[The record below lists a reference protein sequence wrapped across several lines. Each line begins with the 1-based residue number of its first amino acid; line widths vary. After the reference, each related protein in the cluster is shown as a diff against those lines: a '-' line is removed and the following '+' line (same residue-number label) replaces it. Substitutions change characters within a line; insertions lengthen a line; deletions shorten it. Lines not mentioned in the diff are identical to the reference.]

1 MGHLHMITIDYLLNM
16 SISSSQ
22 TVLVNQGYPHCFP
35 YVPIEIPFDD
45 FVDGFI
51 LVGEIKCEFPS
62 MVLSTGWIGAARGQ
76 AYFASH
82 GLNIRPSRPGPS
94 PERLDFSWWF
104 SHLWDPWSI
113 ININIKTT
121 IIIIISPSI
130 IIVVV
135 VVVVVVV
142 VIVIVIT
149 SIHKFGFVK
158 KCIPV
163 KLGHTLLLFQGQ
175 IRNPYYTH
183 STPCSFGGVYVPMF
197 ASQCPN
203 SGQKPCGCF
212 LKQWTP
218 TTPTLFVK
226 GGTNAL
232 GPQRI
237 EPRWELGVEQL
248 NHLNFRRIEILHG
261 NHWNT
266 QNNIRNTLKFRQ
278 FTAAT
283 RKKPRASCGSRG
295 TLVQEN
301 LVLHIFWRSNIEDF
315 WFNNT
320 EMVCFLWLFTIINH
334 PFVNGLYHL
343 FMVIWGMVCY
353 CFTITLDQIRWLV
366 SFMTIWGT
374 WKWDAEI
381 ISALKI
387 LMPGWHIYIHYMILI
402 WYNYHISIKHVYG
415 CLWIYDINRWTYI
428 NTYIYEYLNVE
439 MHVNI
444 YIYMVPCPVFP
455 PPPWG
460 GGGYELAC
468 CSPVFLIYPPRLWY
482 NQILWG
488 KY

>member
-1 MGHLHMITIDYLLNM
+1 MVSFLLVKSNVSFPPWFYPLDESARREARHILPAM
-16 SISSSQ
+16 DSTSDHQGQDHHRNDLIS
-22 TVLVNQGYPHCFP
+22 VGDFHIF
-35 YVPIEIPFDD
+35 EI
-45 FVDGFI
+45 
-51 LVGEIKCEFPS
+51 
-62 MVLSTGWIGAARGQ
+62 
-76 AYFASH
+76 
-82 GLNIRPSRPGPS
+82 PGPS
-94 PERLDFSWWF
+94 STSTSTSTSRPQSSSSSAPASSSSSSLSSSSSSSSSLPPFTNLA
-104 SHLWDPWSI
+104 LW
-113 ININIKTT
+113 
-121 IIIIISPSI
+121 
-130 IIVVV
+130 
-135 VVVVVVV
+135 
-142 VIVIVIT
+142 
-149 SIHKFGFVK
+149 K
-158 KCIPV
+158 KCILV

-334 PFVNGLYHL
+334 LFVNGLYHL

-455 PPPWG
+455 PPPWVG
-460 GGGYELAC
+460 GVWVSL
-468 CSPVFLIYPPRLWY
+468 LLPRLSHLPT
-482 NQILWG
+482 QIMIQPNSMG
-488 KY
+488 